1 MSEIFKRVGFLSE
14 FLVLPA
20 ATCNCSMNDQPGN
33 FYGSSISALLQSGGE
48 GWATKNRYNQ
58 VYYKGKF
65 AEIAHFT
72 LTGNPLK
79 FLTTCWTDAVE
90 GKNMSVRKIRMY
102 LIFQLTVA
110 TFAKGGN
117 HMSTNA
123 QNGGNK
129 FIQTANGFRALSWLR
144 QLSSDLASHPH
155 CPVINSSQ
163 TLRPNT
169 TPSPVFPSLHASLSS
184 CLRES
189 PSGAFSASA
198 LFGLAQGTVQLQ
210 LPEDKV
216 AVATVHLGKLVSP
229 LVLWAEGQV
238 TKVFRCQEE
247 KEDVWVWDRRA
258 LETLRYFDS
267 ERKLNMVNFD
277 GKWYA
282 WGERRGEE
290 TQQQVQKEIFKRES
304 FLHKVQLLVEGLKL
318 ETGFL
323 RPIFTLLDGVI
334 GKWKERDGRKPMN
347 DVNFWYEDARAMLP
361 LLEEEPTRRG
371 FHYSSVLPD
380 HGGIATLTL
389 CIIYLAGK
397 WWGLDEETFLREKVK
412 PNLPIDS
419 KVLML

>member
-1 MSEIFKRVGFLSE
+1 M
-14 FLVLPA
+14 
-20 ATCNCSMNDQPGN
+20 
-33 FYGSSISALLQSGGE
+33 
-48 GWATKNRYNQ
+48 
-58 VYYKGKF
+58 YYKGKF

-102 LIFQLTVA
+102 LIILLTVA

-123 QNGGNK
+123 RNGGNK

-290 TQQQVQKEIFKRES
+290 KQQQVQKEIFKREFFCTRCN
-304 FLHKVQLLVEGLKL
+304 FL
-318 ETGFL
+318 
-323 RPIFTLLDGVI
+323 
-334 GKWKERDGRKPMN
+334 WKAWN
-347 DVNFWYEDARAMLP
+347 W
-361 LLEEEPTRRG
+361 RRG
-371 FHYSSVLPD
+371 SSGPSSIYWMESFGSGKKEM
-380 HGGIATLTL
+380 GGNPWMMSTFGTRMLVQCCHFSRRNRPEEAFTIHL
-389 CIIYLAGK
+389 CFRIMVG
-397 WWGLDEETFLREKVK
+397 
-412 PNLPIDS
+412 
-419 KVLML
+419 